1 MSRRIGSALA
11 ALLVASA
18 APAAEEVQVS
28 ARADADEV
36 ALDGTLNLQITATVS
51 SKGDQAELTLPD
63 LKDFDVVSRSQS

>member
-36 ALDGTLNLQITATVS
+36 ALDGTLNLQITATV
-51 SKGDQAELTLPD
+51 
-63 LKDFDVVSRSQS
+63 